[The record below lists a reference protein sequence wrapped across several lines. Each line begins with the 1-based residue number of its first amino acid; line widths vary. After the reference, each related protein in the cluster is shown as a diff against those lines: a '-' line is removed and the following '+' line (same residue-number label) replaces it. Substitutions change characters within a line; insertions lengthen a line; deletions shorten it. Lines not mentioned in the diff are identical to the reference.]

1 MNQSPSAAG
10 AALSVL
16 VVDDEPGIPEVLSA
30 MLSMNDH
37 TVATATSGAHALVLA
52 RTTPY
57 EFIIS
62 DCMMPGMHGGELYI
76 ALRQEMKHRF
86 WFILM
91 SVLSERE
98 VRRYCPEFHAFLQ
111 KPFGPEI
118 LLEAM
123 EVGRKGLRP
132 TSS

>member
-30 MLSMNDH
+30 MLNMNGH
-37 TVATATSGAHALVLA
+37 TVATATSGAPALVLA

-76 ALRQEMKHRF
+76 ALRQEMKH
-86 WFILM
+86 
-91 SVLSERE
+91 
-98 VRRYCPEFHAFLQ
+98 
-111 KPFGPEI
+111 
-118 LLEAM
+118 
-123 EVGRKGLRP
+123 
-132 TSS
+132 